1 MDQGEEGETLVY
13 FEHVLSYRECVPLA
27 LATADDALLIHG
39 MNFSAKVLKVI
50 NMDKLM
56 SADL

>member
-1 MDQGEEGETLVY
+1 MY
-13 FEHVLSYRECVPLA
+13 FEHILSYGECVPLA

-39 MNFSAKVLKVI
+39 MNFSARVLKVI
-50 NMDKLM
+50 NTDKLM

>member
-1 MDQGEEGETLVY
+1 MY
-13 FEHVLSYRECVPLA
+13 FEHILSYGECVPLA

-39 MNFSAKVLKVI
+39 MNFSARVLKVI
-50 NMDKLM
+50 NTDKVM